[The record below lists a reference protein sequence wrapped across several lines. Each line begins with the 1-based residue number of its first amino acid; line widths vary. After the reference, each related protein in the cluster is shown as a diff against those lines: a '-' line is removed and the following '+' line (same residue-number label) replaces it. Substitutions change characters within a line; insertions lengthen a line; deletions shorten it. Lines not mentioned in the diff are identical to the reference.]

1 MDNFDGYIAD
11 IYREMEAEL
20 IGSMKRN
27 LGLHQAEEALTGLKY
42 PQWQAMKLKELRR
55 FQRENERIMGEKL
68 SGLPDEVSRQMI
80 EELNQGSKHELKRYR
95 KALKKGYKSAA
106 VMKDSFFHVNDG
118 KVQGLINALNNDL
131 TRANSAVLRMMNDQY
146 RQTIFKAGMFVSNGV
161 YTEEQAVKKAI
172 EEFEKKGL
180 NCIEY
185 KDGRRVNIAD
195 YTSMAVRTANQRAYM
210 VGEGEFRKSI
220 GETLVII
227 SRHSTSCPLCKPFE
241 GKVLIDDVYS
251 GGTQEDGDYMLLS
264 EAMAQGLYH
273 PRCRHG
279 LGTYYPELEE
289 INGYQQKKSALQEV
303 ITPSKSIE
311 ESNAIGSKI
320 MAQTYERHRIDNNLR
335 VKSYND
341 MSSPG
346 DLIYADYGKMSVESA
361 NVFNDTIAGLV
372 GEYDTPL
379 QAIRI
384 MTKEEYM
391 FQKNSFAFV
400 SHNYTVDSA
409 ELVINPIK
417 CKNIDELSD
426 RIKELSSRGYCVSVP
441 NELAEKYVATHE
453 FAHTI
458 LNVKQPLKNSTNWV
472 NANYDKI
479 REARKE
485 ISAVYDGYLNE
496 VRTATAKQKTYE
508 IEAITT
514 LDENAWENARK
525 AIQEVNAI
533 KISNYSLTDVDEFLA
548 ESFANEKLGTAS
560 NPYSK
565 QVVDIIDKYFKR

>member
-27 LGLHQAEEALTGLKY
+27 LGLHEAEEALTGLKY

-68 SGLPDEVSRQMI
+68 SGLPDEVSRHMI
-80 EELNQGSKHELKRYR
+80 DELNQGSKHELKRYR
-95 KALKKGYKSAA
+95 KALKKGYKSAV
-106 VMKDSFFHVNDG
+106 VMKDSFFHINDR

-195 YTSMAVRTANQRAYM
+195 YASMAVRTANQRAYM

-227 SRHSTSCPLCKPFE
+227 SRHSTSCDLCKPFE

-264 EAMAQGLYH
+264 QAMEQGLYH

-279 LGTYYPELEE
+279 LGTYYPELED
-289 INGYQQKKSALQEV
+289 INGYETEDSRL
-303 ITPSKSIE
+303 
-311 ESNAIGSKI
+311 N
-320 MAQTYERHRIDNNLR
+320 
-335 VKSYND
+335 
-341 MSSPG
+341 
-346 DLIYADYGKMSVESA
+346 DYGRNVDNSGKNGIMEPRSLVTRKLPNGLRTMPSHKLTDLEIES
-361 NVFNDTIAGLV
+361 
-372 GEYDTPL
+372 
-379 QAIRI
+379 
-384 MTKEEYM
+384 
-391 FQKNSFAFV
+391 
-400 SHNYTVDSA
+400 
-409 ELVINPIK
+409 
-417 CKNIDELSD
+417 
-426 RIKELSSRGYCVSVP
+426 
-441 NELAEKYVATHE
+441 
-453 FAHTI
+453 
-458 LNVKQPLKNSTNWV
+458 LKR
-472 NANYDKI
+472 D
-479 REARKE
+479 
-485 ISAVYDGYLNE
+485 
-496 VRTATAKQKTYE
+496 
-508 IEAITT
+508 IEAIGADEHVFKFNSGRRTGYDDV
-514 LDENAWENARK
+514 LDEIRVCGDVLPDAK
-525 AIQEVNAI
+525 
-533 KISNYSLTDVDEFLA
+533 SNHPRDLMSQRAALAHEYYGHRAYRGTDVPVGSWNDEFRASYMAAKNCPNLSDEDRRYLILDA
-548 ESFANEKLGTAS
+548 LERAKESGITIKYNEFIRRTLYG
-560 NPYSK
+560 Y
-565 QVVDIIDKYFKR
+565 